1 MTDIL
6 DRMMDEIGTPA
17 ELPLPE
23 GPSPFIPGTK
33 MQWAWDATSLGWLK
47 KCPRLYEYSMVRGY
61 QGRKS
66 FHLYFGIEFHQAMHD
81 YENLRAQG
89 LDYDEATLETVF
101 RLLCRTFT
109 WDSESPTKNRETL
122 VRSVIWCL
130 AHWENDSA
138 KTVILSNG
146 KPAIELSFKLST
158 HIEIIFP
165 IPKEYQ
171 FAERTYM
178 VCGHL
183 DRLCE
188 FASSY
193 YVADRKTTDKTVGT
207 YYFENYNPD
216 NQMSFYTTFAQAVYE
231 IPLNGVVIDAVQ
243 TAVGF
248 TRPERGMTM
257 RSPDQT
263 AEWLHDFEYWLR
275 VAEAFA
281 KAEHW
286 PMNDTACM
294 GCRFRE
300 VCSKSPGV
308 RDTYL
313 ASNFEVRH
321 WNPLVE
327 R

>member
-1 MTDIL
+1 MSDVL
-6 DRMMDEIGTPA
+6 DRMIDSIGTPA
-17 ELPLPE
+17 ELIPPE

-33 MQWAWDATSLGWLK
+33 MQWAWDSTSLGWLK
-47 KCPRLYEYSMVRGY
+47 KCPRLYEYSMIRGY

-81 YENLRAQG
+81 YELLKAEG
-89 LDYDEATLETVF
+89 LDHDKATCETIF
-101 RLLCRTFT
+101 RLLRRTYT
-109 WDSESPTKNRETL
+109 WESESTTKNRETL
-122 VRSVIWCL
+122 VRSVIWYL
-130 AHWENDSA
+130 EHYKEDAA
-138 KTVILSNG
+138 KTIILANG
-146 KPAIELSFKLST
+146 KPAIELSFKVST
-158 HIEIIFP
+158 NIEINFLP
-165 IPKEYQ
+165 PGGWQ
-171 FAERTYM
+171 FAEKYYM

-183 DRLCE
+183 DRLAE
-188 FASSY
+188 FGDSP
-193 YVADRKTTDKTVGT
+193 YVTDRKTTDKTVGS
-207 YYFENYNPD
+207 YYFENFNPD
-216 NQMSFYTTFAQAVYE
+216 NQMSFYTAFAQIVYE
-231 IPLNGVVIDAVQ
+231 LPLKGVIIDAVQ

-263 AEWLHDFEYWLR
+263 SEWLHDLEYWLR
-275 VAEAFA
+275 MAEAFA
-281 KAEHW
+281 KNEHW
-286 PMNDTACM
+286 PMNDTACI

-313 ASNFEVRH
+313 ASNFDVRH